1 MTIDFFTRDDF
12 EAALPK
18 YKDESDEPRPNLW
31 SYVGFEQNEHTY
43 LIHINNDIK
52 IKIRSSIDYTGVSA
66 NTGDNSIR
74 LWLCDPEGKPMGSKL
89 SKYITR
95 LPGWQDRM
103 IKQLRTLWDLAKRAG
118 YCPKCKTPKGVYI
131 VKRGKLENRGRV
143 FCKCRNCGNGF
154 DFLTGQG
161 EKF

>member
-1 MTIDFFTRDDF
+1 MTIDFFTREDF
-12 EAALPK
+12 EAALPT
-18 YKDESDEPRPNLW
+18 YKNESAEPRPNLW
-31 SYVGFEQNEHTY
+31 SHIGLVKNEHTY
-43 LIHINNDIK
+43 MVHINVDIK
-52 IKIRSSIDYTGVSA
+52 IMVRSSIDYTGVNAS
-66 NTGDNSIR
+66 TGEDSIR

-95 LPGWQDRM
+95 VPGWQDRM
-103 IKQLRTLWDLAKRAG
+103 IKQLRILWGFAKRAG

-131 VKRGKLENRGRV
+131 VKKKGQNQGRV

-154 DFLTGQG
+154 EFLTAPG